1 MPLVDYSDVQGLV
14 RYGYGK
20 LTEACFLLLRIRS
33 PAAAR
38 RWLKTA
44 PVTTAVEMNPP
55 PQAALQVAFT
65 CAGLQALQ
73 VPDEVIQGFA
83 PEFISGMGGEDS
95 RSRRLGDVGPSAP
108 SQWRWGGADKS
119 PHALAMIY
127 AEPGVLE
134 TWKQTVRGDSW
145 DEAFSIVGTLEAERL
160 VDTEPFGFKDG
171 ISQPKIDWDGALKS
185 AGGAQVEYS
194 NLVAVGEFLLGY
206 PNEYGKYSTRP
217 LVTRGGDRTAGLL
230 PAEEDP
236 DKRDLGRNGSYLVF
250 RQLAQDVAG
259 FWRFL
264 DEQTKG
270 DPATRTKLA
279 EAMVGRRMNGE
290 PLAPLSVLPIE
301 GVEQDADSVK
311 LNQFTYESDL
321 EGSRCPF
328 GAHVRRAN
336 PRNGDLPYG
345 TGGLLSRVIRTLGF
359 GRKDIR
365 DDLVSSTRFHRLL
378 RRGRPYGPGPSLAG
392 LRAGEDQERGIYFI
406 ALNASI
412 GRQFEFVQN
421 AWIMDT
427 KFDGLSEESDPLLGN
442 RTPVPGCLFTN
453 AFTMPQENGFRR
465 RINGLP
471 QFVTVRGGS
480 YFFLPSIRVLWY
492 LATIGD

>member
-1 MPLVDYSDVQGLV
+1 M
-14 RYGYGK
+14 
-20 LTEACFLLLRIRS
+20 
-33 PAAAR
+33 
-38 RWLKTA
+38 
-44 PVTTAVEMNPP
+44 
-55 PQAALQVAFT
+55 
-65 CAGLQALQ
+65 
-73 VPDEVIQGFA
+73 
-83 PEFISGMGGEDS
+83 
-95 RSRRLGDVGPSAP
+95 
-108 SQWRWGGADKS
+108 
-119 PHALAMIY
+119 
-127 AEPGVLE
+127 
-134 TWKQTVRGDSW
+134 RGDSW
-145 DEAFSIVGTLEAERL
+145 DEAFSIVDTLEAGRL

-171 ISQPKIDWDGALKS
+171 ISQPKIDWEGALKS
-185 AGGAQVEYS
+185 ACGAQVEYS

-264 DEQTKG
+264 DELAKG
-270 DPATRTKLA
+270 DPAARTKLA

-290 PLAPLSVLPIE
+290 PLVPLSVLPIE

-311 LNQFTYESDL
+311 LNQFTYASDT

-345 TGGLLSRVIRTLGF
+345 TGGLVSRLIRTLGF
-359 GRKDIR
+359 GRNGIR

-406 ALNASI
+406 GLNASI

-421 AWIMDT
+421 AWIMGT

-453 AFTMPQENGFRR
+453 AFTIPQENGFRR
-465 RINGLP
+465 RLNGLP
-471 QFVTVRGGS
+471 QFVTLRGGG